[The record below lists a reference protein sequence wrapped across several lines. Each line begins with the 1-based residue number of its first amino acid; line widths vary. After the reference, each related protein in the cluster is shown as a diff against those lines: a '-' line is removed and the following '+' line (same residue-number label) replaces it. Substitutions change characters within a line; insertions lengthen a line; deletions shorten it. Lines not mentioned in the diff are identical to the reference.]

1 MQVAVR
7 VAAFRADIQHT
18 GHAEALVICHAGT
31 MRLLHAMSG
40 GGTLEDAALRAASTP
55 HQIGYGEVMVLE
67 I

>member
-1 MQVAVR
+1 
-7 VAAFRADIQHT
+7 
-18 GHAEALVICHAGT
+18 